1 MIPPHGR
8 RIFDIDYFGVRE
20 AELGGQEE
28 RRSRRRRDQEN
39 GRAGEGGGHEENLKF
54 KVENVKPKLKM

>member
-8 RIFDIDYFGVRE
+8 RIFDIDYFGVRD

-28 RRSRRRRDQEN
+28 R
-39 GRAGEGGGHEENLKF
+39 GGDER
-54 KVENVKPKLKM
+54 